1 MKRMTLIDDVHRIE
15 QRTLS
20 FREETADKSMIA
32 FIQMRCEGMEELQNP
47 LFHEM

>member
-15 QRTLS
+15 QPTLP
-20 FREETADKSMIA
+20 FGKKLAHKSMIA